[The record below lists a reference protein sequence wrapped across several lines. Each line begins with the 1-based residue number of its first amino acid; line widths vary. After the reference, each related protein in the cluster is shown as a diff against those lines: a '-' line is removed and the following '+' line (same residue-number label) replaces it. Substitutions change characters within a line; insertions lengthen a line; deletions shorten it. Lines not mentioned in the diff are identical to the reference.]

1 MHLNITISVA
11 VENIYLGFDR
21 YHTDIVMVGRNFEK
35 VFFEVY
41 LVNGKKSIL
50 TANYHLDSPILDIQ
64 TTMSEG
70 LVTVCKLKQSTDN

>member
-1 MHLNITISVA
+1 MKTFHTNKCL
-11 VENIYLGFDR
+11 YFGFDR

-41 LVNGKKSIL
+41 LFNGKKSIL

>member
-41 LVNGKKSIL
+41 LFNGKKSIL

>member
-41 LVNGKKSIL
+41 LFNGKKSIL

-64 TTMSEG
+64 TTKSEG

>member
-1 MHLNITISVA
+1 
-11 VENIYLGFDR
+11 
-21 YHTDIVMVGRNFEK
+21 MVGRNFEK

-41 LVNGKKSIL
+41 LFNGKKSIL

-70 LVTVCKLKQSTDN
+70 LVTVCKLNYQQTTEAHLLLPHFLPQGHLVSQNWF